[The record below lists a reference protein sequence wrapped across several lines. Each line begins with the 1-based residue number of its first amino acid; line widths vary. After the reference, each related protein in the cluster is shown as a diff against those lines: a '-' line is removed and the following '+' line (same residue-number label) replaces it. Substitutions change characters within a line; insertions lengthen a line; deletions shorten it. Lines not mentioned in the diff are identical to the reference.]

1 MKEGEEKEEKHC
13 QAPSSFVLG
22 EWLGSVV
29 ELHKL
34 RQTPGG
40 CWAHLGSAP
49 FVSTGPSRQI
59 HSPHCWVHGCRM
71 QDLCFLTCSV
81 PADIAICQCVT
92 PTGDVSVPRS
102 ASL

>member
-34 RQTPGG
+34 R
-40 CWAHLGSAP
+40 
-49 FVSTGPSRQI
+49 
-59 HSPHCWVHGCRM
+59 
-71 QDLCFLTCSV
+71 
-81 PADIAICQCVT
+81 
-92 PTGDVSVPRS
+92 
-102 ASL
+102 